1 MAKTIVITGGAGGM
15 GKEIAKNVS
24 REGNRVI
31 IGDVNEAAMAA
42 AKAEIAEASGNDDI
56 IALPLNL
63 ASLDSVRAFAAAV
76 EGLGA
81 IDALLCNAGVS
92 STVGTTSDGLD
103 MVFQI
108 NYLGHFL
115 LVGQL
120 LKDKALADDA
130 RIVLVSSDMHT
141 GLFAPLEY
149 RPAAGVAK
157 PDEEF
162 AQSPDRYNFSKLYL
176 LYLDYYLARG
186 LKAAGSSITINAFN
200 PGLMHTTGLM
210 PDKSQFNDEFL
221 ATIKAMGR
229 LGNLEENAKTVH
241 LLLTDD
247 VVAGQSG
254 NYYDRST
261 EPAKSSDLSYVEE
274 YQQELWDFS
283 LALTGLAAEDFS
295 I

>member
-15 GKEIAKNVS
+15 GKEIAKNIS
-24 REGNRVI
+24 REGCKVI
-31 IGDVNEAAMAA
+31 IGDVNQAAMDA
-42 AKAEIAEASGNDDI
+42 AKAEIVEASGNDDVVTI
-56 IALPLNL
+56 PLNL
-63 ASLDSVRAFAAAV
+63 ASLDSVREFAAKV
-76 EGLGA
+76 EEQGTV
-81 IDALLCNAGVS
+81 DVLLCNAGVS
-92 STVGTTSDGLD
+92 STVGTTADGLD

-115 LVGQL
+115 LIGQL

-149 RPAAGVAK
+149 RPAEQVAK
-157 PDEEF
+157 PDAEF
-162 AQSPDRYNFSKLYL
+162 AESADRYNFSKLYL
-176 LYLDYYLARG
+176 LYLDYYLARA
-186 LKAAGSSITINAFN
+186 LKDAGSAITINAFN

-221 ATIKAMGR
+221 NTIKAMGR
-229 LGNLEENAKTVH
+229 LGNLEDNAKTVPE
-241 LLLTDD
+241 LLTGSA
-247 VVAGQSG
+247 VAGQSG

-261 EPAKSSDLSYVEE
+261 EPAQSSDLSYVED
-274 YQQELWDFS
+274 YQKELWDLS
-283 LALTGLAAEDFS
+283 LALTGLTEEDFG